1 MSAEAGTDPFDVDVA
16 INTPAGLEPFAA
28 AGLLGLSDIHVA
40 RWVLARHP
48 DDAVGLAT
56 ALAVRALR
64 LGNVCLDLRRVR
76 HTVTADTALPGGA
89 AHELGDGDHLPW
101 PDVDDWLT
109 RLRASEAVA
118 DGDADPARRPLRL
131 VGDRLYLDRSWRQ
144 ERLVAADLARRAATP
159 VSGVNLAELA
169 TGLARLYPGGVP
181 DLQRLAAAAAV
192 LRRCSVLAGGPGTG
206 KTTTAARI
214 LALLDDQAGAAG
226 TNLPRVALAAPTGKA
241 AARLQQS
248 VNAEA
253 ATLDVADDR
262 RRRLAAL
269 EATTLHRL
277 LGRRPGPEGRFY
289 HDRRNRLPHDVVVV
303 DETSM
308 VSLAL
313 LAALID
319 ALRADARLVLLGD
332 PEQLASVEAGA
343 VLADIVGPVINGLV
357 MGTTSRSVLTTVTGH
372 VVDAEEAPAGVGIG
386 DGIVVLRR
394 VHRFG
399 AVIAA
404 LAEAVQAGDPD
415 ETLHLLDGSHPEL
428 AWVHDDGPNTDGWP
442 DTSPPPNASRPP
454 DTERQGAA
462 DMASIRRLV
471 VGAGRD
477 VLDAAGA
484 GDGAAALASLATLR
498 ILCAHRRGPHG
509 VSAWADRVDGWLI
522 GALGDRRAAEAWYVG
537 RPILVTANDHELG
550 LANGDVGVVIRDA
563 DGERR
568 VAFDR
573 HDRVADV
580 SPARLRAFETVH
592 AMTIHKSQGSQFDHV
607 VVVLPEPGSPLLTRQ
622 LFYTAVTRARH
633 GVTVVGSEAAIR
645 TAVDTRIARASGL
658 AGRLWGST
666 SLAAS
671 PAGPHGPGSRPSIRW
686 GSPPR

>member
-1 MSAEAGTDPFDVDVA
+1 VTTDVRPDGFDLGTA
-16 INTPAGLEPFAA
+16 AHTPPALAPFAT
-28 AGLLGLSDIHVA
+28 AGILGLSDIHVA
-40 RWVLARHP
+40 RWVLTRHH
-48 DDAVGLAT
+48 DDAVGLAA

-64 LGNVCLDLRRVR
+64 LGNVCLDITRVR
-76 HTVTADTALPGGA
+76 HTITVDSAGA
-89 AHELGDGDHLPW
+89 AGAGPEEADPADEADLPW
-101 PDVDDWLT
+101 PQVDTWLGA
-109 RLRASEAVA
+109 LRASPAVA
-118 DGDADPARRPLRL
+118 DGDTDPARRPLRL

-159 VSGVNLAELA
+159 AANVDTGVLAA
-169 TGLARLYPGGVP
+169 GLARLYPGEGP

-192 LRRCSVLAGGPGTG
+192 VRHCSVLAGGPGTG

-214 LALLDDQAGAAG
+214 LALLDGQATAAGAS
-226 TNLPRVALAAPTGKA
+226 LPRVALAAPTGKA

-253 ATLDVADDR
+253 ALVDVPADL
-262 RRRLAAL
+262 RRRLAGL

-313 LAALID
+313 LAALVD
-319 ALRADARLVLLGD
+319 ALRADTRLVLLGD

-343 VLADIVGPVINGLV
+343 VLADIVGPVTDGLV
-357 MGTTSRSVLTTVTGH
+357 MGAPTRSVLTTVTGH
-372 VVDAEEAPAGVGIG
+372 RVDAAEPPPGVGIG
-386 DGIVVLRR
+386 NGIVVLRR

-415 ETLHLLDGSHPEL
+415 ETVHLLDGSHPEL
-428 AWVHDDGPNTDGWP
+428 TWVQDGPGITDLGDP
-442 DTSPPPNASRPP
+442 
-454 DTERQGAA
+454 GAA
-462 DMASIRRLV
+462 GLAGIRRAV
-471 VGAGRD
+471 VAAGGA
-477 VLDAAGA
+477 VLDAAA
-484 GDGAAALASLATLR
+484 GGDARAALASLATLR

-509 VSAWADRVDGWLI
+509 VAAWADRVDGWLI
-522 GALGDRRAAEAWYVG
+522 RALGDRRSAEAWYVG
-537 RPILVTANDHELG
+537 RPILVTANDPELG
-550 LANGDVGVVIRDA
+550 LANGDVGVVLRRP

-568 VAFDR
+568 VAFHR
-573 HDRVADV
+573 HDDVIDV
-580 SPARLRAFETVH
+580 SPARLRAYETVH

-633 GVTVVGSEAAIR
+633 GVTVVSSEAAIR
-645 TAVDTRIARASGL
+645 IAVATRIARASGL
-658 AGRLWGST
+658 ADRLWGLT
-666 SLAAS
+666 DPS
-671 PAGPHGPGSRPSIRW
+671 PGE
-686 GSPPR
+686 

>member
-1 MSAEAGTDPFDVDVA
+1 VSADIHLDPFDVGIAV
-16 INTPAGLEPFAA
+16 NTPPALEPFAA
-28 AGLLGLSDIHVA
+28 AGILGLSDIHVA
-40 RWVLARHP
+40 RWVLVRHH
-48 DDAVGLAT
+48 DDEVALAT

-64 LGNVCLDLRRVR
+64 LGNVCLDVRRVR
-76 HTVTADTALPGGA
+76 HTVTVDAAPSEGA
-89 AHELGDGDHLPW
+89 GHDDPRRVDGANLPW
-101 PDVDDWLT
+101 PDVDAWLD
-109 RLRASEAVA
+109 RLRASPAVA
-118 DGDADPARRPLRL
+118 DGDSEPARRPLRL

-159 VSGVNLAELA
+159 AGGVDTGELA
-169 TGLARLYPGGVP
+169 VGLARLYPGEGP

-214 LALLDDQAGAAG
+214 LALLDDQAATAG
-226 TNLPRVALAAPTGKA
+226 RKLPRVALAAPTGKA

-253 ATLDVADDR
+253 VVLDVADDR
-262 RRRLAAL
+262 RRRLADL
-269 EATTLHRL
+269 EASTLHRL

-343 VLADIVGPVINGLV
+343 VLADIVGPVTHGLV
-357 MGTTSRSVLTTVTGH
+357 MGRSTRSTLTTVTAQM
-372 VVDAEEAPAGVGIG
+372 VDAEEPPPGVAIG

-404 LAEAVQAGDPD
+404 LAEAIQAGDPD
-415 ETLHLLDGSHPEL
+415 ETVHLLDGSHAEL
-428 AWVHDDGPNTDGWP
+428 TWAGDDGPGP
-442 DTSPPPNASRPP
+442 DL
-454 DTERQGAA
+454 AA
-462 DMASIRRLV
+462 IRHQV
-471 VGAGRD
+471 VRSGRD
-477 VLDAAGA
+477 VLDAAVA
-484 GDGAAALASLATLR
+484 GDGVGALTALATMR

-509 VSAWADRVDGWLI
+509 VAAWADRVDGWLI
-522 GALGDRRAAEAWYVG
+522 AALGDRRSQEAWYVG
-537 RPILVTANDHELG
+537 RPVLVTANDHELG
-550 LANGDVGVVIRDA
+550 LANGDVGVVVSSA

-568 VAFDR
+568 VAFER
-573 HDRVADV
+573 HDRVV
-580 SPARLRAFETVH
+580 EISPARLQAFETVH
-592 AMTIHKSQGSQFDHV
+592 AMTIHKSQGSQFDRV
-607 VVVLPEPGSPLLTRQ
+607 VVVLPDPGSPLLTRQ
-622 LFYTAVTRARH
+622 LFYTAVTRARQ

-645 TAVDTRIARASGL
+645 AAVDTRIARASGL
-658 AGRLWGST
+658 ADRLWGPMN
-666 SLAAS
+666 AS
-671 PAGPHGPGSRPSIRW
+671 PDR
-686 GSPPR
+686 